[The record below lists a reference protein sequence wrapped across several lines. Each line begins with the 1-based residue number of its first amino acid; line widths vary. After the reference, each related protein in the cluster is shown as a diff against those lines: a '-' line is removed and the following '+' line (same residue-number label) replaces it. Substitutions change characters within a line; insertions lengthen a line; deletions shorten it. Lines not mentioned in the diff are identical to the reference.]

1 MFILL
6 YHPDAEE
13 CWSHDILRCHG
24 MSNKYNFLEL
34 CQELRFSLHRQA
46 NALYYNSCSSQIYIF
61 RINSFK
67 SLAKA
72 NKVPPSISCLLWPD
86 ISLQTKTRSW
96 LVWKEDIFQ
105 GILDNQAHTSHHALP
120 SEYPVHFLPPLIS
133 KRQISHLWWH
143 FSYHPIP
150 LLCTLFTTLIHLRD
164 IKRWGEMEN
173 LSWKEDP

>member
-120 SEYPVHFLPPLIS
+120 SEYPVHFLPHLFLRGRSPIS
-133 KRQISHLWWH
+133 DDIFHI
-143 FSYHPIP
+143 IP
-150 LLCTLFTTLIHLRD
+150 FHCCVHYSQHSSIWETSKD
-164 IKRWGEMEN
+164 EERW
-173 LSWKEDP
+173 KT